1 MTMSRS
7 ERLAAL
13 RTVDLVGLLALL
25 LLLGLPGVAA
35 SWLIGDLATYLSYG
49 LLAVSLAFAWGHCGL
64 LSLGHAVFFGIGAYA
79 MGTLTLGMLPGLEG
93 LRSTWLGLG
102 FAAAAAG
109 AAAWAIGWFTFAGRG
124 LHGAFFG
131 IVTLALAFVIERLAI
146 NWDWLGGLNGL
157 MNVPPITLGLNAGGR
172 ELWEPVPLFYVMLGA
187 LAAVIAGLTVYQ
199 RSDGGLAL
207 AAIRENELRARAL
220 GYDTG
225 VLKRRAFAL
234 SGAVAGLAGALF
246 VVQFGFA
253 SPSLIGF
260 AMSAEALIWV
270 ALGGRGELVSAAI
283 GVIGL
288 RLLESQLSSRFE
300 AWWPLM
306 VGLTFMV
313 VVVLLPRGVVGEI
326 IHRIAHRRGR

>member
-1 MTMSRS
+1 MRRT
-7 ERLAAL
+7 
-13 RTVDLVGLLALL
+13 RTVDLVGFGGLALFL
-25 LLLGLPGVAA
+25 VLPWIAA
-35 SWLIGDLATYLSYG
+35 SWLVGDLAIYMTYA

-93 LRSTWLGLG
+93 LRSTWVGLV
-102 FAAAAAG
+102 FAAAASG
-109 AAAWAIGWFTFAGRG
+109 LAAWTIGWFTFAGRG

-131 IVTLALAFVIERLAI
+131 IVTLALAVVFERAAT

-157 MNVPPITLGLNAGGR
+157 MNVPPITLGLNAGGH
-172 ELWEPVPLFYVMLGA
+172 EVWEPLPLFYVMLGV
-187 LAAVIAGLTVYQ
+187 LAATIAGLTLYQ
-199 RSDGGLAL
+199 RSDRGLAL

-225 VLKRRAFAL
+225 ALKRRAFAL

-260 AMSAEALIWV
+260 ALSAEALIWV
-270 ALGGRGELVSAAI
+270 ALGGRGELISAAI

-288 RLLESQLSSRFE
+288 RLIESQLSSRFE

-306 VGLTFMV
+306 VGVVFMA
-313 VVVLLPRGVVGEI
+313 VVVLLPRGVVGETLY
-326 IHRIAHRRGR
+326 RIARWRGR